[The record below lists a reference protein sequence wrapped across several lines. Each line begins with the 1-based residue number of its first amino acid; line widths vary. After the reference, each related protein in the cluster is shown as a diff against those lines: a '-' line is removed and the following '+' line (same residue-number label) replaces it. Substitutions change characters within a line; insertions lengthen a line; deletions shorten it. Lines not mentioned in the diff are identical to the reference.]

1 MPARLAGAIGFIDWN
16 TAVIASGA
24 ATRSRRPDAVA
35 QAALEHVE
43 RVLADYLLAS
53 DEGRF
58 RVRLRLYTG
67 WHAGITGT
75 PQFRGVA
82 RVRDRYGGR
91 VRTYHGGHVAFLGGT
106 DGIRFGARLACVP
119 GRLPRK
125 HDFHL
130 LDRLRHL
137 EGRPREKMVDT
148 ALVVDLLGLV
158 GRKEADRYVVMS
170 DDDDMLPGVL
180 AAEAAGARIGML
192 SRPGK
197 RSRFMAHAADLVST
211 YESVRR

>member
-1 MPARLAGAIGFIDWN
+1 
-16 TAVIASGA
+16 
-24 ATRSRRPDAVA
+24 
-35 QAALEHVE
+35 
-43 RVLADYLLAS
+43 
-53 DEGRF
+53 
-58 RVRLRLYTG
+58 
-67 WHAGITGT
+67 
-75 PQFRGVA
+75 
-82 RVRDRYGGR
+82 
-91 VRTYHGGHVAFLGGT
+91 
-106 DGIRFGARLACVP
+106 
-119 GRLPRK
+119 
-125 HDFHL
+125 
-130 LDRLRHL
+130 
-137 EGRPREKMVDT
+137 MVDT